1 MKKPQIKREVAIKVS
16 MPELDMIS
24 FYASPDAAQE
34 FADFGELELVK
45 GSSYYWLVIDARFD
59 FAEVEAYI
67 KAYG

>member
-16 MPELDMIS
+16 MQELGMIC

-34 FADFGELELVK
+34 FAEFGELELVR
-45 GSSYYWLVIDARFD
+45 GSGYYCLRIDARFD